1 MHKKILP
8 ILLLCFV
15 FFFTIIS
22 PVKAGDDDYSERLMK
37 ALNVS
42 PKAGADGLQQNRELA
57 QLIATISSMK
67 VISTGLGMYNTDHS
81 GKYPSSLKEL
91 ISSKTM
97 TYIPTG
103 YSKAG
108 HFPFVYISKNGGKE
122 YTLHCKG
129 SNFAQFGIPANYP
142 RYSEKSN
149 SRKLPT
155 IYLKPG
161 VANPP
166 LHKPTAA
173 SEVQDQFKE
182 AVYQL
187 PDLLQ
192 KRDPKQAKKVRL
204 QLTKAIKSGKLTQDE
219 VETAQKVIK
228 TCNEIEQGRK
238 K

>member
-1 MHKKILP
+1 MFKKILP
-8 ILLLCFV
+8 ILLLYFV
-15 FFFTIIS
+15 FFFTTIS
-22 PVKAGDDDYSERLMK
+22 PVKAGDDDYNERLMK

-42 PKAGADGLQQNRELA
+42 PKAGTDGLQQNREIA

-67 VISTGLGMYNTDHS
+67 IIATGLEMYTTDHS
-81 GKYPSSLKEL
+81 GKYPSSLNDL

-97 TYIPTG
+97 KYIPTG

-122 YTLHCKG
+122 YTLYCKG
-129 SNFAQFGIPANYP
+129 SNFSQFGIPANYP
-142 RYSEKSN
+142 RYSQNIN
-149 SRKLPT
+149 SSKLSV

-161 VANPP
+161 VTNPP
-166 LHKPTAA
+166 LQKPTAA

-204 QLTKAIKSGKLTQDE
+204 QLTKTIKSGKLSQDE

-228 TCNEIEQGRK
+228 TCNEIEQGK
-238 K
+238 KK